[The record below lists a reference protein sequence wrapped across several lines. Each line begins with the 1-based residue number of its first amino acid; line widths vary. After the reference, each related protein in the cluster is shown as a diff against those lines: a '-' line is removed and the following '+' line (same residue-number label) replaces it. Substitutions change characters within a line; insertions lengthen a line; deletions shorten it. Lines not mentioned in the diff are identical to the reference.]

1 MKLPIQARDERVPTS
16 GGGWFFM
23 AKKAMLTRLRI
34 DYALVISFLIL
45 VVVGVLTIYSAGGD
59 SKQHIRQIYWAVTG
73 IVIFILMLLVNY
85 HKMGEYAFFIYLAGI
100 LMLIMV
106 LLIGKRVRGAKSW
119 ITVAGGFG
127 FQPSEFV
134 KITVIIALARFL
146 DRMGEDIKNLKNV
159 IAALLISLFPMGL
172 ILLQPDFGTALV
184 YLPVCLIM
192 LFFAGIKYTHLIS
205 LLIIFGIAV
214 VLPLLTT
221 FSMLTNSRVL
231 TFLQVLDD
239 TKIVFLI
246 ALMFGVLSGIMFI
259 IYRITKKSLLY
270 KASTVFLIFFSGL
283 ILAAPLG
290 RLLKPYQ
297 KERLIVFLRPTID
310 PFGAGYNI
318 IQSKIAVGAGGLLGR
333 GLLGGTQSQL
343 GFLPERSTDFIF
355 SIYAEAWGFIGSLLL
370 LAIYGLFIFRGI
382 MIIYNGRDRF
392 SFLLASGIMG
402 MFLFHII
409 INVGMTIGIMPI
421 TGIPLPF
428 LSYGGSFLLTCIV
441 AVSILCNIEMRRYTH

>member
-1 MKLPIQARDERVPTS
+1 
-16 GGGWFFM
+16 M
-23 AKKAMLTRLRI
+23 AKKTILGRVKI
-34 DYALVISFLIL
+34 DYTLLISFLIL
-45 VVVGVLTIYSAGGD
+45 IVVGILTIYSAGGD
-59 SKQHIRQIYWAVTG
+59 SNQHIRQIYWAIMG
-73 IVIFILMLLVNY
+73 IVIFVLMLLVNY
-85 HKMGEYAFFIYLAGI
+85 HRMGEYAFFIYLAGL
-100 LMLIMV
+100 LMLILV

-119 ITVAGGFG
+119 ITVAWGFG

-146 DRMGEDIKNLKNV
+146 DRVGDDIKSLKNV
-159 IAALLISLFPMGL
+159 IIALGICVIPMGL

-184 YLPVCLIM
+184 YLPICMIM

-214 VLPLLTT
+214 VLPLLAT
-221 FSMLTNSRVL
+221 FSKLTHSGTL
-231 TFLQVLDD
+231 IFLQVLDD
-239 TKIVFLI
+239 TKTVFLI
-246 ALMFGVLSGIMFI
+246 ALMFGLFSGIMFI
-259 IYRITKKSLLY
+259 LYRITKKSLLY
-270 KASTVFLIFFSGL
+270 KASTVFLIFFTGL

-290 RLLKPYQ
+290 RFLKPYQ

-310 PFGAGYNI
+310 PFGSGYNI
-318 IQSKIAVGAGGLLGR
+318 IQSKIAVGAGGLFGR

-355 SIYAEAWGFIGSLLL
+355 SIYAEAWGFFGSLAL
-370 LAIYGLFIFRGI
+370 LAVYGIFIYRGI
-382 MIIYNGRDRF
+382 MTIYNGRDRF
-392 SFLLASGIMG
+392 SFLLAAGIMG

-441 AVSILCNIEMRRYTH
+441 AVSILSNIELRRYTH

>member
-1 MKLPIQARDERVPTS
+1 
-16 GGGWFFM
+16 M
-23 AKKAMLTRLRI
+23 AKKAFLGRVKI
-34 DYALVISFLIL
+34 DYALLISFLIL
-45 VVVGVLTIYSAGGD
+45 IGVGILTIYSAG
-59 SKQHIRQIYWAVTG
+59 SENRQHVRQIYWALTG
-73 IVIFILMLLVNY
+73 IVIFVIMLFINY
-85 HKMGEYAFFIYLAGI
+85 HRMGEYAFFIYIGGI
-100 LMLIMV
+100 LLLIMV

-119 ITVAGGFG
+119 ITVFGGFG

-134 KITVIIALARFL
+134 KIAVIIALARFL
-146 DRMGEDIKNLKNV
+146 DRIGDDVKSLKNV
-159 IAALLISLFPMGL
+159 IITLGICVIPMGL

-184 YLPVCLIM
+184 YLPICLIM

-221 FSMLTNSRVL
+221 YGKLTHSSTL
-231 TFLQVLDD
+231 SFLQVLDD
-239 TKIVFLI
+239 TKTVFLI
-246 ALMFGVLSGIMFI
+246 ALLFGLLSGIMFI
-259 IYRITKKSLLY
+259 LYRITKKELLY
-270 KASTVFLIFFSGL
+270 KASTIFLIFFAGL

-297 KERLIVFLRPTID
+297 KERLVVFLRPSID
-310 PFGAGYNI
+310 PFGSGYNI

-355 SIYAEAWGFIGSLLL
+355 SIYAEEWGFFGA
-370 LAIYGLFIFRGI
+370 LALIAVYSVFIYRGI
-382 MIIYNGRDRF
+382 MIIYNARDRF
-392 SFLLASGIMG
+392 SCLMASGVMG
-402 MFLFHII
+402 MLLFHII

-428 LSYGGSFLLTCIV
+428 LSYGSSFLLTCMV
-441 AVSILCNIEMRRYTH
+441 GVSILTNIEMRRYTH

>member
-1 MKLPIQARDERVPTS
+1 MANKTILGRV
-16 GGGWFFM
+16 
-23 AKKAMLTRLRI
+23 KI
-34 DYALVISFLIL
+34 DYALLISFLIL
-45 VVVGVLTIYSAGGD
+45 IVVGILTIYSAGGD
-59 SKQHIRQIYWAVTG
+59 SNQHIRQIYWAIMG
-73 IVIFILMLLVNY
+73 IVIFVLMLLVNY
-85 HKMGEYAFFIYLAGI
+85 HRMGEYAFFIYLAGL
-100 LMLIMV
+100 LMLILV

-119 ITVAGGFG
+119 ITVAWGFG

-134 KITVIIALARFL
+134 KIAVIIALARFL
-146 DRMGEDIKNLKNV
+146 DRVGDDIKSLKNV
-159 IAALLISLFPMGL
+159 IIALGICVIPMGL

-184 YLPVCLIM
+184 YLPICMIM

-214 VLPLLTT
+214 VLPLLAT
-221 FSMLTNSRVL
+221 FSKLTHSGTL
-231 TFLQVLDD
+231 IFLQVLDD
-239 TKIVFLI
+239 TKTVFLI
-246 ALMFGVLSGIMFI
+246 ALMFGLFSGIMFI
-259 IYRITKKSLLY
+259 LYRITKKSLLY
-270 KASTVFLIFFSGL
+270 KASTVFLIFFTGL

-290 RLLKPYQ
+290 RFLKPYQ

-310 PFGAGYNI
+310 PFGSGYNI
-318 IQSKIAVGAGGLLGR
+318 IQSKIAVGAGGLFGR

-355 SIYAEAWGFIGSLLL
+355 SIYAEAWGFFGSLAL
-370 LAIYGLFIFRGI
+370 LAVYGIFIYRGI
-382 MIIYNGRDRF
+382 MTIYNGRDRF
-392 SFLLASGIMG
+392 SFLLAAGIMG

-441 AVSILCNIEMRRYTH
+441 AVSILSNIELRRYTH